1 MEVAQ
6 TSSGILVSQRKYA
19 LDLLEETGMLRCRL
33 VDTPMEQNGK
43 LRDEE
48 ESPLVDKGQY

>member
-1 MEVAQ
+1 MEVAR

-19 LDLLEETGMLRCRL
+19 LDLLKETGMLRCRL

-43 LRDEE
+43 LSDEE
-48 ESPLVDKGQY
+48 ESPPIDKGQY